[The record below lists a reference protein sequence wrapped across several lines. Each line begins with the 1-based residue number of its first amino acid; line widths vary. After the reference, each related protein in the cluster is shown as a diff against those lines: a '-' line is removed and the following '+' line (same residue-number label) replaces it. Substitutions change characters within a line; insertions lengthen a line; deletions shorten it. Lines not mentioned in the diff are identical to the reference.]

1 MTTERGLRSSATVAF
16 AALMIAAG
24 AARVSAHRLDEY
36 LQAALVAIDPGRV
49 QVELDLTPGVA
60 VAGRVLSEIDRDR
73 DGSVSADEA
82 QAYTT
87 RVLGGIALDVDG
99 IPLAARAVD
108 YAFPS
113 TDSIRK
119 GEGTIRI
126 HLAAVL
132 PHLTPGAHRLT
143 YRNGARIG
151 PAVYLANALVPATD
165 RVAIE
170 NQRRDADQ
178 RALEVD
184 YLLGDETAGV
194 GWRTGLGAV
203 GMLVL
208 IAFAVQSLRA
218 SASH

>member
-1 MTTERGLRSSATVAF
+1 LRSSTTIAF
-16 AALMIAAG
+16 AALTIALAG

-60 VAGRVLSEIDRDR
+60 VADRVLSEIDRDR
-73 DGSVSADEA
+73 DGSISPDEA
-82 QAYTT
+82 QAYTA
-87 RVLGGIALDVDG
+87 RVLNGIALDVDG

-108 YAFPS
+108 HAFPPP
-113 TDSIRK
+113 DSIRK

-126 HLAAVL
+126 RLAAVL
-132 PHLTPGAHRLT
+132 PHLSSGAHRLR
-143 YRNGARIG
+143 YRNGVRVESG
-151 PAVYLANALVPATD
+151 VYLANALVPATD

-170 NQRRDADQ
+170 NQRRNADQ
-178 RALEVD
+178 RTLEVD
-184 YLLGDETAGV
+184 YVLRDEAAGV

-208 IAFAVQSLRA
+208 IAFAVQRKGTP
-218 SASH
+218 